1 MSAERD
7 PDEAQRRRIES
18 PCIGVCVIDEAS
30 GLCEGCLRTLDEIA
44 LWGSSS
50 AAQRREVLARID
62 ARRGVDDPRQAG

>member
-1 MSAERD
+1 VTRESEQ
-7 PDEAQRRRIES
+7 ERRRVES

-44 LWGSSS
+44 IWGSSS

-62 ARRGVDDPRQAG
+62 GRRRVDAPRQAG